1 MEIKET
7 IVLNGPMLVYV
18 EENLI
23 KIQSSNTKA
32 FTIELKEE
40 EVHSIENIIEQNQNG
55 EEVKIT
61 SDVLDVLGYMGRYPN
76 IDEQTVKE
84 IFHRL
89 LVGSIQFIG
98 KVSKEYNSPVII
110 QNTYFEKTKR
120 FMSTIGLFDDIRIVY
135 IDIEKIEKENENIC

>member
-55 EEVKIT
+55 EEIKIT
-61 SDVLDVLGYMGRYPN
+61 SDVLDVLGYKGRYPN

-135 IDIEKIEKENENIC
+135 IDIEKIEKENENIS